1 MIEGGGLRAAG
12 QGGKEGGARREEG
25 GGVTICSS
33 GALFCV
39 SLLSALDL

>member
-25 GGVTICSS
+25 GGGHDLFERRSFLRVFVVCS
-33 GALFCV
+33 
-39 SLLSALDL
+39 